1 LLQDNNIKFI
11 GPPTKAINAMGDK
24 IESKKLARDAKVN
37 TVPGFLG
44 EVEKDEEILR
54 ISKEIGY
61 PVIIK
66 ASAGGGGKVMLI
78 AYNDREALE
87 GFRLSREE
95 AISSFGDGRIFIEKY
110 IESPRHIEFQILG
123 DEHGNYVY
131 LPERECSVQRRNQKV
146 IEEAPS
152 SAMDP

>member
-61 PVIIK
+61 PVMIK
-66 ASAGGGGKVMLI
+66 ASAGGGGKGMRI